1 MKMSIARALKEKKR
15 IIGEMNTIHARINDS
30 NVVHVTVKITDGKVP
45 DAAPEEIARCRKFD
59 PNKLLEDWY
68 KLRGKLIAIKT
79 ALHKA
84 NDEIAE
90 KLITL
95 TELKAELT
103 QIENT
108 PLYDNEKMYANE
120 AYGRITD
127 VVFDR
132 AYYMEKTD
140 KIRAEVNKL
149 QDAIDE
155 YNATHY
161 IEIAD

>member
-1 MKMSIARALKEKKR
+1 MKISIARALKEKKR
-15 IIGEMNTIHARINDS
+15 IIGEMNTLRARINSS
-30 NVVHVTVKITDGKVP
+30 NIVSMTVKIVDGRIPDVP
-45 DAAPEEIARCRKFD
+45 LDEIAKCRKFD
-59 PNKLLEDWY
+59 LDALLEDWY

-108 PLYDNEKMYANE
+108 PMCDSEKTYSNES
-120 AYGRITD
+120 YGRITD
-127 VVFDR
+127 VVFDC
-132 AYYMEKTD
+132 AYYIKKTD
-140 KIRAEVNKL
+140 KLRAEINEL
-149 QDAIDE
+149 QDTIDE

>member
-15 IIGEMNTIHARINDS
+15 IIGEMNTLRARINSS
-30 NVVHVTVKITDGKVP
+30 NIVYVTVKIVDGRIP
-45 DAAPEEIARCRKFD
+45 DAPPDEIAKCRKFD
-59 PNKLLEDWY
+59 PNALLEDWY

-84 NDEIAE
+84 NGEIAE

-103 QIENT
+103 QIESIPT
-108 PLYDNEKMYANE
+108 CDSEKMYTNE
-120 AYGRITD
+120 SYGRVTD
-127 VVFDR
+127 VVFDC
-132 AYYMEKTD
+132 AYYMKKTD
-140 KIRAEVNKL
+140 KLRAEINEL